1 MKKINNQVKNSFVK
15 KKLIQICRF
24 FGYEIIDQNS
34 FEVPSL
40 NKKLDENLSII
51 GKKSIN
57 IPLGEVKITR
67 KVKSLSVYL
76 RTCSKVNLWNQN
88 KKRIFECSKSEYS
101 IRSLFS
107 ILKSLSYAKKSLEN
121 VNLELI
127 IIDDNSDKDFLEV
140 LNSIIKKFDI
150 KSSLLN
156 LNKNEFKN
164 VTRDSNFASILKSY
178 NHAKASA
185 EDLIYFVEDDY
196 IHEEIAIQEMLLT
209 YERISS
215 QIKKEIIIFPVD
227 YPFLYAQNTPTYILL
242 GNNKHWRKTDQ
253 SLATLL
259 VSKEMLINYWN
270 NFYEFATVVTD
281 PAEKP
286 LHEIY
291 EKEACFSPIPSLA
304 LHCTN
309 INSIYGLSPNID
321 WKRIWEENKL

>member
-1 MKKINNQVKNSFVK
+1 MKKINKQLKNSFLK

-40 NKKLDENLSII
+40 NKKLGENLSIM

-101 IRSLFS
+101 IRTLFS

-164 VTRDSNFASILKSY
+164 ITRDSNFASILKSY
-178 NHAKASA
+178 NHAKESA

-215 QIKKEIIIFPVD
+215 QIKKEIQ
-227 YPFLYAQNTPTYILL
+227 YRHKKNSKK
-242 GNNKHWRKTDQ
+242 NKSQIK
-253 SLATLL
+253 
-259 VSKEMLINYWN
+259 IN
-270 NFYEFATVVTD
+270 
-281 PAEKP
+281 
-286 LHEIY
+286 
-291 EKEACFSPIPSLA
+291 
-304 LHCTN
+304 
-309 INSIYGLSPNID
+309 
-321 WKRIWEENKL
+321 

>member
-1 MKKINNQVKNSFVK
+1 MKKINNQLKSGFFK
-15 KKLIQICRF
+15 KKLVQICRLL
-24 FGYEIIDQNS
+24 GYEIIDQNS
-34 FEVPSL
+34 FEVPTL

-67 KVKSLSVYL
+67 KIKSLTVYL

-107 ILKSLSYAKKSLEN
+107 ILKSLTYAKKKLEN
-121 VNLELI
+121 INLELI
-127 IIDDNSDKDFLEV
+127 IIDDNSDKSFLEV
-140 LNSIIKKFDI
+140 LNSIIKKFNI
-150 KSSLLN
+150 KSSLIN
-156 LNKNEFKN
+156 LSNNEFKN
-164 VTRDSNFASILKSY
+164 ITRDSNFSSILKSY
-178 NHAKASA
+178 NHAKANA

-196 IHEEIAIQEMLLT
+196 IHEQIAIQEMLLT

-227 YPFLYAQNTPTYILL
+227 YPFLYAQNSPTYILL
-242 GNNKHWRKTDQ
+242 GNNKHWRKTEQ

-286 LHEIY
+286 LHKIY
-291 EKEACFSPIPSLA
+291 ENEACFSPIPSLA
-304 LHCTN
+304 MHCTN
-309 INSIYGLSPNID
+309 VNSIYGLSPNIN
-321 WKRIWEENKL
+321 WKKLWEENKL

>member
-1 MKKINNQVKNSFVK
+1 MKKINNQLKNGFLK
-15 KKLIQICRF
+15 KKLVQICRLL
-24 FGYEIIDQNS
+24 GYEIIDQNS
-34 FEVPSL
+34 FEVPTL
-40 NKKLDENLSII
+40 NKNLDENLSIL

-67 KVKSLSVYL
+67 KIKSLTVYL

-88 KKRIFECSKSEYS
+88 KKRIFECPKSEYS
-101 IRSLFS
+101 TRSLFS
-107 ILKSLSYAKKSLEN
+107 ILKSLSHAKKNLGN

-127 IIDDNSDKDFLEV
+127 IIDDNSDKDFLES

-150 KSSLLN
+150 KNLLIN
-156 LNKNEFKN
+156 LNANEFKN
-164 VTRDSNFASILKSY
+164 ITRDSNFSSILKSY
-178 NHAKASA
+178 NHAKANA

-196 IHEEIAIQEMLLT
+196 IHEQIAIQEMLLT

-215 QIKKEIIIFPVD
+215 QVKKEIIIFPVD
-227 YPFLYAQNTPTYILL
+227 YPFLYAQNSPTYILL
-242 GNNKHWRKTDQ
+242 GNNKHWRKTEQ

-286 LHEIY
+286 LHKIY
-291 EKEACFSPIPSLA
+291 ENELCFSPIPSLA
-304 LHCTN
+304 MHCTN
-309 INSIYGLSPNID
+309 VNSIYGLSPNIN
-321 WKRIWEENKL
+321 WKKLWEENKL

>member
-1 MKKINNQVKNSFVK
+1 MKKINKQLKNSFLK

-40 NKKLDENLSII
+40 NKKLGENLSIM

-107 ILKSLSYAKKSLEN
+107 ILKSLTYAKKKLEN
-121 VNLELI
+121 INLELI
-127 IIDDNSDKDFLEV
+127 IIDDNSDKSFLEV
-140 LNSIIKKFDI
+140 LNSIIKKFNI
-150 KSSLLN
+150 KSSLIN
-156 LNKNEFKN
+156 LSNNEFKN
-164 VTRDSNFASILKSY
+164 ITRDSNFSSILKSY
-178 NHAKASA
+178 NHAKENA

-196 IHEEIAIQEMLLT
+196 IHEQIAIQEMLLT

-304 LHCTN
+304 MHCTN
-309 INSIYGLSPNID
+309 VNSIYGLSPNIN
-321 WKRIWEENKL
+321 WKKLWEENKL

>member
-1 MKKINNQVKNSFVK
+1 
-15 KKLIQICRF
+15 
-24 FGYEIIDQNS
+24 
-34 FEVPSL
+34 
-40 NKKLDENLSII
+40 
-51 GKKSIN
+51 
-57 IPLGEVKITR
+57 
-67 KVKSLSVYL
+67 
-76 RTCSKVNLWNQN
+76 
-88 KKRIFECSKSEYS
+88 
-101 IRSLFS
+101 
-107 ILKSLSYAKKSLEN
+107 
-121 VNLELI
+121 
-127 IIDDNSDKDFLEV
+127 
-140 LNSIIKKFDI
+140 
-150 KSSLLN
+150 
-156 LNKNEFKN
+156 
-164 VTRDSNFASILKSY
+164 
-178 NHAKASA
+178 
-185 EDLIYFVEDDY
+185 
-196 IHEEIAIQEMLLT
+196 MLLT

-259 VSKEMLINYWN
+259 VSKDMLINYWN

>member
-1 MKKINNQVKNSFVK
+1 MKKINNQLKSGFFK
-15 KKLIQICRF
+15 KKLVQICRLL
-24 FGYEIIDQNS
+24 GYEIIDQNS
-34 FEVPSL
+34 FEVPTL

-67 KVKSLSVYL
+67 KIKSLTVYL

-88 KKRIFECSKSEYS
+88 KKRIFECPKSEYS

-107 ILKSLSYAKKSLEN
+107 ILKSLSYAKKNLKN
-121 VNLELI
+121 INLELI
-127 IIDDNSDKDFLEV
+127 IIDDNSDKSFLEV
-140 LNSIIKKFDI
+140 LNSIIKKFNI
-150 KSSLLN
+150 KSSLIN
-156 LNKNEFKN
+156 LSNNEFKN
-164 VTRDSNFASILKSY
+164 ITRDSNFSSILTSY
-178 NHAKASA
+178 NHAKAFA

-196 IHEEIAIQEMLLT
+196 IHEQIAIQEMLLT

-227 YPFLYAQNTPTYILL
+227 YPFLYVQNSPTYILL
-242 GNNKHWRKTDQ
+242 GNNKHWRKTEQ

-286 LHEIY
+286 LHQIY
-291 EKEACFSPIPSLA
+291 ENEACFSPIPSLA
-304 LHCTN
+304 MHCTN
-309 INSIYGLSPNID
+309 VNSIYGLSPNID
-321 WKRIWEENKL
+321 WKRLWEENKL

>member
-1 MKKINNQVKNSFVK
+1 MKKINVQLKNNFLK
-15 KKLIQICRF
+15 KKLIQFCRLL
-24 FGYEIIDQNS
+24 GYEIIDQNS
-34 FEVPSL
+34 FEVPTL

-67 KVKSLSVYL
+67 KIKSLTVYL

-107 ILKSLSYAKKSLEN
+107 ILKSLTYAKKKLEN
-121 VNLELI
+121 INLELI
-127 IIDDNSDKDFLEV
+127 IIDDNSDKSFLEV
-140 LNSIIKKFDI
+140 LNSIIKKFNI
-150 KSSLLN
+150 KSSLIN
-156 LNKNEFKN
+156 LSNNEFKN
-164 VTRDSNFASILKSY
+164 ITRDSNFSSILKSY
-178 NHAKASA
+178 NHAKANA

-196 IHEEIAIQEMLLT
+196 IHEQIAIQEMLLT

-227 YPFLYAQNTPTYILL
+227 YPFLYAQNSPTYILL
-242 GNNKHWRKTDQ
+242 GNNKHWRKTEQ

-286 LHEIY
+286 LHQIY
-291 EKEACFSPIPSLA
+291 ENEACFSPIPSLA
-304 LHCTN
+304 MHCTN
-309 INSIYGLSPNID
+309 VNSIYGLSPNID
-321 WKRIWEENKL
+321 WKRLWEENKL

>member
-1 MKKINNQVKNSFVK
+1 MKKINKQLKNSFLK
-15 KKLIQICRF
+15 QKLIQICRF

-40 NKKLDENLSII
+40 NKKLGENLSIM

-150 KSSLLN
+150 LVDGSDNFKTKFLLN
-156 LNKNEFKN
+156 DYGIKYKKILVLAAISKFDGHVFSFNFQNNKVPCLRCFYQTEPSNDILNCE
-164 VTRDSNFASILKSY
+164 TEGILGTTASILGGIQANEVLRNILKLKNNLDGSI
-178 NHAKASA
+178 
-185 EDLIYFVEDDY
+185 LI
-196 IHEEIAIQEMLLT
+196 INLLKLNF
-209 YERISS
+209 
-215 QIKKEIIIFPVD
+215 KKVAF
-227 YPFLYAQNTPTYILL
+227 
-242 GNNKHWRKTDQ
+242 
-253 SLATLL
+253 
-259 VSKEMLINYWN
+259 SKKKKCICS
-270 NFYEFATVVTD
+270 
-281 PAEKP
+281 K
-286 LHEIY
+286 
-291 EKEACFSPIPSLA
+291 
-304 LHCTN
+304 
-309 INSIYGLSPNID
+309 
-321 WKRIWEENKL
+321 

>member
-1 MKKINNQVKNSFVK
+1 MKKINNQLKSGFFK
-15 KKLIQICRF
+15 KKLVQICRLL
-24 FGYEIIDQNS
+24 GYEIIDQNS
-34 FEVPSL
+34 FEVPTL

-67 KVKSLSVYL
+67 KIKSLTVYL

-107 ILKSLSYAKKSLEN
+107 ILKSLTYAKKKLEN
-121 VNLELI
+121 INLELI
-127 IIDDNSDKDFLEV
+127 IIDDNSDKSFLEV
-140 LNSIIKKFDI
+140 LNSIIKKFNI
-150 KSSLLN
+150 KSSLIN
-156 LNKNEFKN
+156 LSNNEFKN
-164 VTRDSNFASILKSY
+164 ITRDSNFSSILKSY
-178 NHAKASA
+178 IHAKANA

-196 IHEEIAIQEMLLT
+196 IHEQIAIQEMLLS

-227 YPFLYAQNTPTYILL
+227 YPFLYAQNSPTYILL
-242 GNNKHWRKTDQ
+242 GNNKHWRKTEQ

-286 LHEIY
+286 LHQIY
-291 EKEACFSPIPSLA
+291 ENEACFSPIPSLA
-304 LHCTN
+304 MHCTN
-309 INSIYGLSPNID
+309 VNSIYGLSPNID
-321 WKRIWEENKL
+321 WKRLWEENKL

>member
-1 MKKINNQVKNSFVK
+1 MKKINKKLKNSFLK

-40 NKKLDENLSII
+40 NKKLGENLSIM

-88 KKRIFECSKSEYS
+88 KKRIFECPKSEYS
-101 IRSLFS
+101 IRSLLS
-107 ILKSLSYAKKSLEN
+107 ILKSLSYAKKNLEN

-164 VTRDSNFASILKSY
+164 ITRDSNFASILKSY
-178 NHAKASA
+178 NHAKESA

-209 YERISS
+209 FERISS

-227 YPFLYAQNTPTYILL
+227 YPFLYAQNTPTYIFL

-281 PAEKP
+281 PAERP
-286 LHEIY
+286 LHKIY
-291 EKEACFSPIPSLA
+291 ENEPCFSPIPSLA

-309 INSIYGLSPNID
+309 INSIYGLSPNIN
-321 WKRIWEENKL
+321 WKRIWEENKF

>member
-1 MKKINNQVKNSFVK
+1 MKKINNQLKSGFFK
-15 KKLIQICRF
+15 KKLVQICRLL
-24 FGYEIIDQNS
+24 GYEIIDQNS
-34 FEVPSL
+34 FEVPTL

-67 KVKSLSVYL
+67 KIKSLTVYL

-107 ILKSLSYAKKSLEN
+107 ILKSLTYAKKKLEN
-121 VNLELI
+121 INLELI
-127 IIDDNSDKDFLEV
+127 IIDDNSDKGFLEV
-140 LNSIIKKFDI
+140 LNSIIKKFNI
-150 KSSLLN
+150 KSSLFN
-156 LNKNEFKN
+156 LSYNEFKN
-164 VTRDSNFASILKSY
+164 ITRDSNYSSILKSY
-178 NHAKASA
+178 NHAKANA

-196 IHEEIAIQEMLLT
+196 IHEQIAIQEMLLT

-227 YPFLYAQNTPTYILL
+227 YPFLYAQNSPTYILL
-242 GNNKHWRKTDQ
+242 GNNKHWRKTEQ

-286 LHEIY
+286 LHQIY
-291 EKEACFSPIPSLA
+291 ENEACFSPIPSLA
-304 LHCTN
+304 MHCTN
-309 INSIYGLSPNID
+309 VNSIYGLSPNID
-321 WKRIWEENKL
+321 WKRLWEENKL

>member
-1 MKKINNQVKNSFVK
+1 MSISRVFFITAGTFGAMSIYGYTTKKDLTK
-15 KKLIQICRF
+15 
-24 FGYEIIDQNS
+24 
-34 FEVPSL
+34 SL
-40 NKKLDENLSII
+40 TLGMTVNEHARYSHDSLKIEDRDENKK
-51 GKKSIN
+51 
-57 IPLGEVKITR
+57 T
-67 KVKSLSVYL
+67 
-76 RTCSKVNLWNQN
+76 
-88 KKRIFECSKSEYS
+88 
-101 IRSLFS
+101 
-107 ILKSLSYAKKSLEN
+107 
-121 VNLELI
+121 
-127 IIDDNSDKDFLEV
+127 
-140 LNSIIKKFDI
+140 IIKKFDI

-164 VTRDSNFASILKSY
+164 ITRDSNFASILKSY

-215 QIKKEIIIFPVD
+215 QINKEIIIFPVD

-286 LHEIY
+286 LHKIY

-309 INSIYGLSPNID
+309 INSIYGLSPNIN
-321 WKRIWEENKL
+321 WKKLWEENKL

>member
-1 MKKINNQVKNSFVK
+1 MKKINNQLKSGFFK
-15 KKLIQICRF
+15 KKLVQICRLL
-24 FGYEIIDQNS
+24 GYEIIDQNS
-34 FEVPSL
+34 FEVPTL

-67 KVKSLSVYL
+67 KIKSLTVYL

-88 KKRIFECSKSEYS
+88 KKRIFECPKSEYS
-101 IRSLFS
+101 IRSLLS
-107 ILKSLSYAKKSLEN
+107 ILKSLSYAKKNLEN

-127 IIDDNSDKDFLEV
+127 IIDDNSDKDFLES
-140 LNSIIKKFDI
+140 LNSIIEKFDI
-150 KSSLLN
+150 KNSLIN
-156 LNKNEFKN
+156 LNTNEFKN
-164 VTRDSNFASILKSY
+164 ITRDSNFSSILKSY
-178 NHAKASA
+178 NHAKAYA

-196 IHEEIAIQEMLLT
+196 IHEQIAIQEMLLT

-227 YPFLYAQNTPTYILL
+227 YPFLYAQNSPTYILL
-242 GNNKHWRKTDQ
+242 GNNKHWRKTEQ

-270 NFYEFATVVTD
+270 NFYEFATVVND

-286 LHEIY
+286 LHKIY
-291 EKEACFSPIPSLA
+291 ENEACFSPIPSLA
-304 LHCTN
+304 MHCTN
-309 INSIYGLSPNID
+309 INSIYGLSPNIN
-321 WKRIWEENKL
+321 WKKLWEENKL

>member
-1 MKKINNQVKNSFVK
+1 MKKINNQLKNSFFK
-15 KKLIQICRF
+15 KKLVQICRLL
-24 FGYEIIDQNS
+24 GYEIIDQNS
-34 FEVPSL
+34 FEVPTL

-67 KVKSLSVYL
+67 KIKSLTVYL

-88 KKRIFECSKSEYS
+88 KKRIFECPKSEYS
-101 IRSLFS
+101 TRSLLS
-107 ILKSLSYAKKSLEN
+107 ILKSLSYAKKNLEN

-127 IIDDNSDKDFLEV
+127 IIDDNSDKDFLEN
-140 LNSIIKKFDI
+140 LNSIVEKFDI
-150 KSSLLN
+150 KNSLIN
-156 LNKNEFKN
+156 LNTNEFKN
-164 VTRDSNFASILKSY
+164 ITRDSNFSSILRSY
-178 NHAKASA
+178 NHAKANA

-196 IHEEIAIQEMLLT
+196 IHEQIAIQEMLLT

-227 YPFLYAQNTPTYILL
+227 YPFLYAQNSPTYILL
-242 GNNKHWRKTDQ
+242 GNNKHWRKTEQ

-286 LHEIY
+286 LHKIY
-291 EKEACFSPIPSLA
+291 ENEACFSPIPSLA
-304 LHCTN
+304 MHCTN
-309 INSIYGLSPNID
+309 VNSIYGLSPNIN
-321 WKRIWEENKL
+321 WKKLWEENKL